1 MFRELKATAGLVLA
15 IALAPAAYA
24 QTPTTPEEARAIA
37 KEAYV
42 YAYAPITSYGTW
54 SKQAT
59 LPDAPEYVGGFNT
72 FRHYSE
78 SFTPDNKDL
87 VTPNND
93 TPYSWAW
100 LDLRAE
106 PIVLSVPK
114 VPKDR
119 YYVMQLIDLFTYNFG
134 YVGVRSTGFGAGNYL
149 IAGPNWRGE
158 KPKGIAKVIQAET
171 EIIGILGRTSLD
183 GPSDVKNVKAIQ
195 AKYRLTPLSTFL
207 MKPAPPA
214 APAITFPPYD
224 AAKAASHDFIGY
236 INFLLQFAQPTV
248 PSEMDLMARF
258 AKIGIEPGKPW
269 DAAKIDPAE
278 LAAIDQGVEDAKA
291 EMAQVAKTTLSSNGL
306 FGTREFLKNDYMKR
320 AMGAEK
326 GLYGNSLEEAWY
338 GGFVGDGT
346 KQTMLHFP
354 PGQLPPA
361 KFFWSLTLY
370 TLPDR
375 FLYANPLKRYSIGDR
390 TKDLVYGEDKSLTI
404 YLGHTSPGKGK
415 ESNWLPTP
423 DGKYSLVGRVY
434 GPEKAA
440 MDGTWKLPK
449 PEEVK

>member
-1 MFRELKATAGLVLA
+1 MLRVVTMTLALAGLAATAT
-15 IALAPAAYA
+15 A
-24 QTPTTPEEARAIA
+24 QTVTDNEARSIA

-42 YAYAPITSYGTW
+42 YSYAPIASYGTW

-59 LPDAPEYVGGFNT
+59 MPDAPEYAGGFNV

-78 SFTPDNKDL
+78 AFTPENRDI

-106 PIVLSVPK
+106 PMVLSVPA

-134 YVGVRSTGFGAGNYL
+134 YVGVRSTGFDAGNYV
-149 IAGPNWRGE
+149 IAGPTWKGDT
-158 KPKGIAKVIQAET
+158 PKGINKVIQAET
-171 EIIGILGRTSLD
+171 EIVGILGRTSLD
-183 GPSDVKNVKAIQ
+183 GERDVPNVVAIQ
-195 AKYRLTPLSTFL
+195 KEYKLTPLSAFL
-207 MKPAPPA
+207 GTPAPNPA
-214 APAITFPPYD
+214 PTVDFPPYD
-224 AAKAASHDFIGY
+224 AAKAISHDFIGY

-248 PSEMDLMARF
+248 PSEKDLMARF
-258 AKIGIEPGKPW
+258 ARIGIAPGAPW
-269 DAAKIDPAE
+269 DASTVAPTT
-278 LAAIDQGVEDAKA
+278 LAAIDQGVTEAKS

-306 FGTREFLKNDYMKR
+306 FGSREFLGDNYMTR

-346 KQTMLHFP
+346 KTTVLHFDADK
-354 PGQLPPA
+354 LPPA

-370 TLPDR
+370 TLPER
-375 FLYANPLKRYSIGDR
+375 LLYANALKRYSIGDR
-390 TKDLVYGEDKSLTI
+390 TEGLVYRKDGSLNI
-404 YLGHTSPGKGK
+404 YLGHESPGEGK
-415 ESNWLPTP
+415 ETNWLPTP

-440 MDGTWKLPK
+440 LDGTWNLPVPQPAK
-449 PEEVK
+449 

>member
-1 MFRELKATAGLVLA
+1 MKIAAGLLLA
-15 IALAPAAYA
+15 MSSAAGA
-24 QTPTTPEEARAIA
+24 QTATPEEARSIA
-37 KEAYV
+37 KEAFIYS
-42 YAYAPITSYGTW
+42 YAPIASYGTW

-59 LPDAPEYVGGFNT
+59 MPDAPEYVGGFNT
-72 FRHYSE
+72 FRNYSQA
-78 SFTPDNKDL
+78 FTPDNKDI

-114 VPKDR
+114 VSKDR

-134 YVGVRSTGFGAGNYL
+134 YVGVRATGFDAGNYL
-149 IAGPNWRGE
+149 IAGPGWNGG
-158 KPKGIAKVIQAET
+158 KPKGITKVMQAET
-171 EIIGILGRTSLD
+171 EIVGILGRTSLN

-195 AKYRLTPLSTFL
+195 AKYRLTPLSAFL
-207 MKPAPPA
+207 KTPA
-214 APAITFPPYD
+214 AKPTPMPDFPPYD
-224 AAKAASHDFIGY
+224 PSKASSHDFIGY

-248 PSEMDLMARF
+248 PSEKDLMARF
-258 AKIGIEPGKPW
+258 AKIGIAPGKPW
-269 DAAKIDPAE
+269 DASTSGPAM
-278 LAAIDQGVEDAKA
+278 LAAIDHGVADAKA
-291 EMAQVAKTTLSSNGL
+291 EMAEVAKKTLSSNGL
-306 FGTREFLKNDYMKR
+306 FGSREFLKDDYMTR

-326 GLYGNSLEEAWY
+326 GLFGNSIEEAWY

-346 KQTMLHFP
+346 QQTMLHFP
-354 PGQLPPA
+354 AGQLPPA

-375 FLYANPLKRYSIGDR
+375 LLYANPLNRYSIGDR
-390 TKDLVYGEDKSLTI
+390 TKGLVYGKDKSLTI
-404 YLGHTSPGKGK
+404 YLGQASPGKDK

-423 DGKYSLVGRVY
+423 EGKYSLVARVY

-440 MDGTWKLPK
+440 MDGTWELPE
-449 PEEVK
+449 PTPAE